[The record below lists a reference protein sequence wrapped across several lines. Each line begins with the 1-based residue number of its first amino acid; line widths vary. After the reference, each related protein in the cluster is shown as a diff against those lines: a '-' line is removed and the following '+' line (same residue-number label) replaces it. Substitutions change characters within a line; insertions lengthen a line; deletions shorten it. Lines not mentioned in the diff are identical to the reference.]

1 MPPLVVLDA
10 NVIFPAPLRD
20 LLLWLSYNHLIRAHW
35 TNQIHDEWM
44 RNVETKQKIPRKDLE
59 RVRQLMD
66 RHAGDALVT
75 GYAKFESA
83 FPDTDPKDRHVA
95 AAALSVS
102 KNNHDAPVTI
112 VTWNT
117 KDFAQSDLASFSLTK
132 QDPDRFLSGLF
143 KDQASGVLGAI
154 KQQRANLKKPP
165 VTADELLAAFRKQR
179 LDRFVALVEAH
190 TSVI

>member
-20 LLLWLSYNHLIRAHW
+20 LLLWLSYNHIIRAHW

-44 RNVETKQKIPRKDLE
+44 RNVEAKQNIPRKDLE
-59 RVRQLMD
+59 RVRRLMD

-75 GYAKFESA
+75 GYANFASA
-83 FPDTDPKDRHVA
+83 FPDTDPNDRHVA

-102 KNNHDAPVTI
+102 KNNRDAPVTI
-112 VTWNT
+112 ITWNT
-117 KDFAQSDLASFSLTK
+117 KDFAQSDLNRFALSK
-132 QDPDRFLSGLF
+132 QDPDRFLSSLL
-143 KDQASGVLGAI
+143 KDQTSGVLRAI

-165 VTADELLAAFRKQR
+165 VTAGELLAAFRNQR
-179 LDRFVALVEAH
+179 LDRFAALVEPY